1 MSVQAPNKKQRIRVK
16 PLNKQSI
23 VMTIT
28 LIVLTALTIYAFTIF
43 DYGEKG
49 IVAGFK
55 QTFTDL
61 YKMFFEPEFEHFTFF
76 EALKEVGITLG
87 LAVLT
92 TVIGAMIAFVLSL
105 FAARNL
111 SKTWISNIIKA
122 IVAFIRAVPT
132 VLWVLIFAVAAGLG
146 SVAAVLGM
154 TFHSVGYLIKAFSE
168 AFEEINEGTIEALKA
183 SGANWWQIVFQA
195 VVPSTISYI
204 ISWTFLRFELNF
216 TVAVAMGAAAG
227 AGGIGYQL
235 FMASGYYFNIREVG
249 SITYFIL
256 FIAVIMELIATRMKI
271 KIHVGDY

>member
-1 MSVQAPNKKQRIRVK
+1 MKNIRVK
-16 PLNKQSI
+16 PINKQSI
-23 VMTIT
+23 VMTVTMVT
-28 LIVLTALTIYAFTIF
+28 LLLLTIYGFTIF
-43 DYGEKG
+43 DYGEKSV
-49 IVAGFK
+49 IEGFK
-55 QTFTDL
+55 QIGADV
-61 YKMFFEPEFEHFTFF
+61 YKMFFEPKLKHFTFM
-76 EALKEVGITLG
+76 EAIKDVGITLG

-92 TVIGAMIAFVLSL
+92 TVIGAVIAFFLSL
-105 FAARNL
+105 LAANNL
-111 SKTWISNIIKA
+111 SKTWVSSIIKA

-168 AFEEINEGTIEALKA
+168 AFEEIDKGTIEALKA
-183 SGANWWQIVFQA
+183 TGANWWQTVFQA
-195 VVPSTISYI
+195 VVPSTTSYI

-256 FIAVIMELIATRMKI
+256 IIAIIMEIIATRMKV
-271 KIHVGDY
+271 KIHVGNY